1 MRITRIDF
9 EGQQKSHFA
18 TASRKRTA
26 DHIDVTV
33 LTPGNPDGRGHYVQA
48 DCKDDIFAMAECL
61 QVTLDGYEGSGSE
74 IQEYYR
80 ELLRLS
86 DI

>member
-1 MRITRIDF
+1 MRISRIDF
-9 EGQQKSHFA
+9 EGQSTGHYA

-26 DHIDVTV
+26 DHINVLI
-33 LTPGNPDGRGHYVQA
+33 LTPENLEGREHHVLA
-48 DCKDDIFAMAECL
+48 DCKEDIYSMAECL
-61 QVTLDGYEGSGSE
+61 QYHLDGYRGTDSD
-74 IQEYYR
+74 IQDYYQ

>member
-9 EGQQKSHFA
+9 EGQQEGRFA
-18 TASRKRTA
+18 TTSRNRDT
-26 DHIDVTV
+26 DHTDVTI
-33 LTPGNPDGRGHYVQA
+33 LTPANPDGRDHYVLA
-48 DCKDDIFAMAECL
+48 DCKDDIYSMAECL

-74 IQEYYR
+74 IQDYYR